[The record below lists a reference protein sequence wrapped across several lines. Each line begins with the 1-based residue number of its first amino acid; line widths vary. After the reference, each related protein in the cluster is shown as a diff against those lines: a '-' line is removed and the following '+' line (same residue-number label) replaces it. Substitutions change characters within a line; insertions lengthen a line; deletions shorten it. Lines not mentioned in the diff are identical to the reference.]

1 MFESLVVLG
10 DSFAEGLDDRRA
22 DGSYRGWADLTAAAL
37 ADAAPGFTYAN
48 LAIRGKKLGHIRDE
62 QLAAAL
68 DLRPDLVMLAGGG
81 NDLLRPSVDV
91 PALVAAFAD
100 IATQLV
106 ASGASVLLFAGFD
119 PREGLPLSGRI
130 RTRAH
135 EYNEGVR
142 GIARDLDTLLVDLW
156 SLETLYQ
163 PHMWSVDRL
172 HLSSAGHA
180 FVAGE
185 VLSSLGVEPAR
196 PLPAPEPAPHETWRR
211 GLGADLQWGRQH
223 LVPWLVRHA
232 RGRSSGDGVEPK
244 APLLAPPPHAEDDL
258 AG

>member
-37 ADAAPGFTYAN
+37 AELSPGFTYAN
-48 LAIRGKKLGHIRDE
+48 LAIRGKKLSHIRDE
-62 QLAAAL
+62 QLAPAL

-91 PALVAAFAD
+91 SGLVAAFAD
-100 IATQLV
+100 IARPLA
-106 ASGASVLLFAGFD
+106 ASGSTVLLFAGFD
-119 PREGLPLSGRI
+119 PREGLPMSSRI
-130 RTRAH
+130 RARAH

-142 GIARDLDTLLVDLW
+142 LVARELGTLLVDLW
-156 SLETLYQ
+156 SIEPLYQ
-163 PHMWSVDRL
+163 PRMWSVDRL

-180 FVAGE
+180 FVAAE
-185 VLSSLGVEPAR
+185 VLRCLGISPTRSLPR
-196 PLPAPEPAPHETWRR
+196 PEPADHETWRR
-211 GLGADLQWGRQH
+211 GLGADLDWGRRH
-223 LVPWLVRHA
+223 LLPWLVRHA

-244 APLLAPPPHAEDDL
+244 APLLAPPPYARDDL
-258 AG
+258 GG